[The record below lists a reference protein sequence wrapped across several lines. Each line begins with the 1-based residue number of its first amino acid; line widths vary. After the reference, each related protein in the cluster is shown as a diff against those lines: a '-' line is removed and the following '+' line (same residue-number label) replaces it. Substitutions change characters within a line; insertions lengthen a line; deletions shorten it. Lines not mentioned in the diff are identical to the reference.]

1 MKTSRQTTGYLVG
14 LAAVLGG
21 LLPATV
27 APLAAQDFA
36 DVKMVFKYDGKPP
49 APAAVA
55 VTKDQAFCGKK
66 KLVDEALLVDAKTK
80 GIANVIAYIYVRGAA
95 NKPPVHPS
103 FAKTAKAEVKLANTG
118 CRFEPRMVLLRSTQ
132 TLLVQNPDSVG
143 HNTKMDPIDQVKN
156 PGQNFNLPAGSTLK
170 HKFNAAESF
179 PAFPVS
185 CSIHPWMKAWVVL
198 KDSPYMGVSSKQGE
212 MVIPKVPVGEWSFRL
227 WQEAAGN
234 VRNVPGKLGSKAIK
248 TDRRGRIKVKV
259 PKEGITLTFNLP
271 AKLFKR

>member
-1 MKTSRQTTGYLVG
+1 MRRTTNVHGLPLVLFALTAA
-14 LAAVLGG
+14 LAVPGS
-21 LLPATV
+21 
-27 APLAAQDFA
+27 AQDFA
-36 DVKMVFKYDGKPP
+36 DVKMVFRYDGSPP
-49 APAAVA
+49 AASPIT

-66 KLVDEALLVDAKTK
+66 KLVDESLLVDAKSR
-80 GIANVIAYIYVRGAA
+80 GVANVIAYLYVRGADK
-95 NKPPVHPS
+95 KPAVHPS
-103 FAKTAKAEVKLANTG
+103 YTKTAKAEVKIANTG

-132 TLLVQNPDSVG
+132 TLLVENPDSVG

-198 KDSPYMGVSSKQGE
+198 KENPYMGVSSKQGE
-212 MVIPKVPVGEWSFRL
+212 MIIQKVPVGEWSFRI

-234 VRNVPGKLGSKAIK
+234 IRNVPGKQGAKAIK

-259 PKEGITLTFNLP
+259 PKKGVTLTFNLP

>member
-1 MKTSRQTTGYLVG
+1 MKRTTDRRWRLLALCALSVS
-14 LAAVLGG
+14 LAA
-21 LLPATV
+21 PAS
-27 APLAAQDFA
+27 AQDFA
-36 DVKMVFKYDGKPP
+36 DVKMVFLYDGSPP
-49 APAAVA
+49 AASPIT
-55 VTKDQAFCGKK
+55 VTKDQAFCGKR
-66 KLVDEALLVDAKTK
+66 KLVDESLLVDAKTR
-80 GIANVIAYIYVRGAA
+80 GIANVIAYLYVRGADK
-95 NKPPVHPS
+95 KPAVHPS
-103 FAKTAKAEVKLANTG
+103 FSKTAKAEVKIANTG

-198 KDSPYMGVSSKQGE
+198 KESPYMGVSSKQGE
-212 MVIPKVPVGEWSFRL
+212 MLIQKVPVGEWSFRI

-234 VRNVPGKLGSKAIK
+234 VRNVPGKLGSQAVK
-248 TDRRGRIKVKV
+248 TDRRGRNKIKV
-259 PKEGITLTFNLP
+259 PKKGVTLTFNLP

>member
-1 MKTSRQTTGYLVG
+1 MTMTMKTSSSRLCLTVVLCG
-14 LAAVLGG
+14 LVLGAG
-21 LLPATV
+21 
-27 APLAAQDFA
+27 APTGAQDFA
-36 DVKMVFKYDGKPP
+36 DVKMVFRYDGTPP
-49 APAAVA
+49 TAPAVA

-80 GIANVIAYIYVRGAA
+80 GIANVIAYVYVRGAA
-95 NKPPVHPS
+95 KKPPVHPS
-103 FAKTAKAEVKLANTG
+103 FAKTAAAEVKLANTG